1 MMTSETQ
8 RIDRIVQQFLEYARP
23 PRLAPE
29 AVDLG
34 ALVRRRR
41 GERARSRAESRGVR
55 LEVDAPGAGTAVV
68 DPAQLRQAL
77 DNLVRNAIDATPEG
91 GRVSLAA
98 RREGEGHAIEVRDTG
113 RGIEPDHLPRI
124 FDLYFTTKADGTG
137 VGLAV
142 TQQIVTAHGGTIE
155 VDSRPGGGH
164 DHDRAP
170 ARGRGEGAW
179 LSGSSW
185 WWTTR
190 SRSAACSP
198 ASCARPA
205 TRWRRSG
212 TRTRR
217 SRSSPSRTVDLVLT
231 DLRMPGKTGVE
242 LLDAVRG
249 VNPEIPVVVMTAYGT
264 VASAVDAMKRGAAD
278 YLGKPVDLDE
288 LEVLV
293 TRTLERRALVS
304 ENRALREQVESRYR
318 LAGLETG
325 NARMQEAINM
335 AARAAASRATIL
347 IHGESGTG
355 KELLARAIHYA
366 SPRRRGPLVAVN
378 VAALPETLLES
389 ELFGHE
395 RGAFTGADREHRG
408 RFELADGGTLFLDE
422 IGDLPRGTQVKLLRV
437 LQEQSFERLGGTQP
451 IKVDVRIIAATHRDL
466 EAMARAGDFRED
478 LFFRLNVVAITLPP
492 LRERRED
499 IPLLVDHFLR
509 RFADEGKAR
518 SVSREAMDLLLKH
531 DYPGNVRELENLV
544 HRAVVLARGD
554 VITTGG
560 PAAPPR
566 RPEARGEGRRR
577 RASPSGWRPSRG
589 LSSTRRSRRPA
600 ACRRARRPRSA

>member
-1 MMTSETQ
+1 M
-8 RIDRIVQQFLEYARP
+8 V
-23 PRLAPE
+23 
-29 AVDLG
+29 
-34 ALVRRRR
+34 
-41 GERARSRAESRGVR
+41 
-55 LEVDAPGAGTAVV
+55 
-68 DPAQLRQAL
+68 
-77 DNLVRNAIDATPEG
+77 
-91 GRVSLAA
+91 AA
-98 RREGEGHAIEVRDTG
+98 
-113 RGIEPDHLPRI
+113 
-124 FDLYFTTKADGTG
+124 
-137 VGLAV
+137 
-142 TQQIVTAHGGTIE
+142 
-155 VDSRPGGGH
+155 
-164 DHDRAP
+164 
-170 ARGRGEGAW
+170 
-179 LSGSSW
+179 
-185 WWTTR
+185 
-190 SRSAACSP
+190 
-198 ASCARPA
+198 
-205 TRWRRSG
+205 
-212 TRTRR
+212 
-217 SRSSPSRTVDLVLT
+217 RTVDLVLT

-249 VNPEIPVVVMTAYGT
+249 LNPEIPVVVMTAFGT

-278 YLGKPVDLDE
+278 YLGKPIDLDE

-347 IHGESGTG
+347 IRGESGTG

-437 LQEQSFERLGGTQP
+437 LQEQAFERLGGTRP
-451 IKVDVRIIAATHRDL
+451 IKVDVRVVAATHRDL
-466 EAMARAGDFRED
+466 EAMVRAGEFRED
-478 LFFRLNVVAITLPP
+478 LFYRLNVVAITLPP

-509 RFADEGKAR
+509 RFADEGKAAQR
-518 SVSREAMDLLLKH
+518 L
-531 DYPGNVRELENLV
+531 P
-544 HRAVVLARGD
+544 RGD
-554 VITTGG
+554 G
-560 PAAPPR
+560 PAAEARLPGQRARAREPRAPRGGARPR
-566 RPEARGEGRRR
+566 R
-577 RASPSGWRPSRG
+577 
-589 LSSTRRSRRPA
+589 RRSRRPTCRCTSA
-600 ACRRARRPRSA
+600 A